1 MEDKECRLG
10 LHMMD
15 LDLMIHGG
23 KPLPPEVKEGAIRVR
38 DALDKVLTG
47 AANGEF

>member
-1 MEDKECRLG
+1 VEDPEGRLW

-23 KPLPPEVKEGAIRVR
+23 KPLPADVKEGAIRVR
-38 DALDKVLTG
+38 DALDKVLKG